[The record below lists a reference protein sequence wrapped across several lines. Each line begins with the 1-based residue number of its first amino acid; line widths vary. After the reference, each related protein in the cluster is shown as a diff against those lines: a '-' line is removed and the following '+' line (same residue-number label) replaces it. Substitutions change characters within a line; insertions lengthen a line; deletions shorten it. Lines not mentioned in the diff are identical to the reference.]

1 MQAMDLRKTVEP
13 KSDQLNFDDL
23 IDCTKDITVTDVRLM
38 GSEDQPVAINYE
50 GDDGRPFKP
59 CKSMRRVLIAA
70 WGGKAEEWKG
80 RSMRLYGDPD
90 VKFGGQSVGG
100 IRISHLTDIDGPKTY
115 MLTVTRARR
124 AGYTVQPM
132 DPPERP
138 PYPDDLFAEKL
149 PAIQKTIEAGKIT
162 PEQTITRLQKT
173 GQLTEK
179 QRAAI
184 RAIGEQNE
192 TGGAE

>member
-1 MQAMDLRKTVEP
+1 MHAMDLRKTIEP

-23 IDCTKDITVTDVRLM
+23 VDCTKDITVTDVRLM
-38 GSEDQPVAINYE
+38 SSADQPVAINYE

-80 RSMRLYGDPD
+80 RSMRLYGDPT
-90 VKFGGQSVGG
+90 VKFGKENVGG

-124 AGYTVQPM
+124 SGFTVEPM
-132 DPPERP
+132 ETPERP
-138 PYPDDLFAEKL
+138 PYPDDLFKEKL
-149 PAIQKTIEAGKIT
+149 PDIKKTIESGKLT
-162 PEQTITRLQKT
+162 PEQAITRLQKT
-173 GQLTEK
+173 GSLSEK
-179 QRAAI
+179 QRAKI
-184 RAIGEQNE
+184 REYKAQNE
-192 TGGAE
+192 TGGEK